1 MKGILPLPPFRRYT
15 TFLNDRTFEYS
26 KISEI
31 KLISS
36 FYRYVVIRSFFP
48 LKKKKKRATA
58 IKIARRPTA
67 TMKFIKQAY
76 DLPSTSVR
84 KFKADGEV

>member
-1 MKGILPLPPFRRYT
+1 MKGILLLPPFRRYT
-15 TFLNDRTFEYS
+15 TFINDRTFEYS
-26 KISEI
+26 KISKI

-36 FYRYVVIRSFFP
+36 LYRYIVTRSFFP
-48 LKKKKKRATA
+48 LKKKKGATA

-76 DLPSTSVR
+76 DLPSASVR
-84 KFKADGEV
+84 KFKGDGEV

>member
-1 MKGILPLPPFRRYT
+1 MKGILLLPPFRSYT

-26 KISEI
+26 KISKI

-36 FYRYVVIRSFFP
+36 FYRYIVIRSFFP
-48 LKKKKKRATA
+48 LKKEKRGTA

-76 DLPSTSVR
+76 DLPSASVR
-84 KFKADGEV
+84 KFKGDGEV